1 MSRAAFDEWE
11 GRSDRGFDRQGHQSM
26 EGHKVR
32 LPLVNWWLV
41 VVLGTFVAAT
51 ACFAGECP
59 LKRLKNTIVPRATL
73 TGHDGTV
80 GSVVFRPGGEMMAS
94 VGLNGST
101 VLWDLKTLER
111 ESFSPMGAGQDHCIA
126 FSPDGKYLATGSP
139 TTAVT
144 LHELGVVRAT
154 AAG

>member
-1 MSRAAFDEWE
+1 MVRRYDDVEAAFDEWE

-26 EGHKVR
+26 EAHRVR

-51 ACFAGECP
+51 ACFAGDCP
-59 LKRLKNTIVPRATL
+59 LKRIKNTILPRATL

-101 VLWDLKTLER
+101 VLWDLKTLDR
-111 ESFSPMGAGQDHCIA
+111 ESVSPMGAGQDHCIA
-126 FSPDGKYLATGSP
+126 FSAL
-139 TTAVT
+139 TAST
-144 LHELGVVRAT
+144 WRP
-154 AAG
+154 AAPRRR